1 MITAGDFVLFRF
13 PQADLERGKL
23 RPALLLRNIPNE
35 YNDWLVCMVS
45 TQLHQQIKD
54 LEIVI
59 STTDRDFAATGLKTD
74 SLIRSSRL
82 AVVGDDIFEG
92 RLGSLTPAKLQEIR
106 KRLSSWLLNDEAG
119 LPSESR

>member
-1 MITAGDFVLFRF
+1 
-13 PQADLERGKL
+13 
-23 RPALLLRNIPNE
+23 
-35 YNDWLVCMVS
+35 MVS
-45 TQLHQQIKD
+45 TQLHQQIKG

-92 RLGSLTPAKLQEIR
+92 RLGSLTPTKLQEIR

-119 LPSESR
+119 LPS